1 MPNPDD
7 IFGAMVREATE
18 QVSKKGWKDA
28 TAKAITLAAFGMLA
42 HKIDQKIDRITK
54 PAWIVALSVG
64 GSALWYIISSLL
76 KLGQSP

>member
-18 QVSKKGWKDA
+18 QVSKKGWKSA
-28 TAKAITLAAFGMLA
+28 TTKAITLAAFGMLA
-42 HKIDQKIDRITK
+42 QKIDQKIDKITK

-76 KLGQSP
+76 NLGQSP

>member
-1 MPNPDD
+1 MSNPDD
-7 IFGAMVREATE
+7 IFGTMVKEAMQE
-18 QVSKKGWKDA
+18 VSNRGWKNA

-42 HKIDQKIDRITK
+42 QKIDQKLDRITW
-54 PAWIVALSVG
+54 PARIVALSVG

>member
-42 HKIDQKIDRITK
+42 QKIDRKIDRITK
-54 PAWIVALSVG
+54 PVWIVALSVA
-64 GSALWYIISSLL
+64 GSALWYILSSIFRV
-76 KLGQSP
+76 G